1 MVLLVMMVIRML
13 FRRLLLRMM
22 MMSTGR
28 VVIVAAAAT
37 FTRAMTVVAVML
49 VLFMVLILLVV
60 FVMWVWDVVIASRM
74 RCIICKM
81 VILLC
86 EMMRWWT
93 GHVLAMS
100 TVWQMRRVLHSNL
113 VAVMMRH
120 VSLGSLHHRRLDVC
134 HELRHSLLFSF
145 CFLSHKKSG
154 KGTTV

>member
-13 FRRLLLRMM
+13 FRVRMRLLLRMM

-28 VVIVAAAAT
+28 VFIVAAAAT

-49 VLFMVLILLVV
+49 VLFMVLVLLVV
-60 FVMWVWDVVIASRM
+60 FVMWVWNVVIASRM
-74 RCIICKM
+74 RRIICKM
-81 VILLC
+81 MILLC
-86 EMMRWWT
+86 EMMRRWT

-134 HELRHSLLFSF
+134 HELRHS
-145 CFLSHKKSG
+145 
-154 KGTTV
+154 